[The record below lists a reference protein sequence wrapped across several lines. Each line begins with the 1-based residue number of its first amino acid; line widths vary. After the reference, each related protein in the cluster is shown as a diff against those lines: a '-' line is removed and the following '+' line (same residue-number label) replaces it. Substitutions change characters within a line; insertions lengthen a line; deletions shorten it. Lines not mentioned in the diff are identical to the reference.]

1 MLDMRT
7 TVRIE
12 DGLYRRAKAAAA
24 QAGRPLGDLIEDALR
39 TYLSRS
45 DERRQAAPLPTFG
58 GSGVMPGVD
67 LTSNAA
73 LREVMDEG
81 VELDALR

>member
-1 MLDMRT
+1 MLQMRT

-24 QAGRPLGDLIEDALR
+24 QAGRSVGDLIEDALR
-39 TYLSRS
+39 TYLARS
-45 DERRQAAPLPTFG
+45 DERRQPAELPIFG

-73 LREVMDEG
+73 LREVMDEE
-81 VELDALR
+81 VQLDALR